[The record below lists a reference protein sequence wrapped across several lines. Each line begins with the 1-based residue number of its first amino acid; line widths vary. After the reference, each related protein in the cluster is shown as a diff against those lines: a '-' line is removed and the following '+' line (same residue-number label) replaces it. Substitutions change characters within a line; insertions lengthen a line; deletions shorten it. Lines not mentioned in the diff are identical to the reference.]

1 VSSTE
6 LLNCLEVMSKLTL
19 DLPESFQR
27 RAAML
32 SALEGVSFEQF
43 VALAVAEKLS
53 ALESVELLRREVA
66 GAKREDF
73 DKYLAAVPDVPPD
86 ESDRLD

>member
-1 VSSTE
+1 
-6 LLNCLEVMSKLTL
+6 MSKLTL
-19 DLPESFQR
+19 ELPESFQR
-27 RAAML
+27 RAAL
-32 SALEGVSFEQF
+32 LAGLEGMSFEHF

-73 DKYLAAVPDVPPD
+73 DRYLAAVPHAEPI
-86 ESDRLD
+86 ETDRIPE

>member
-1 VSSTE
+1 
-6 LLNCLEVMSKLTL
+6 MSKLTL
-19 DLPESFQR
+19 ELPESFQR
-27 RAAML
+27 RAAKL
-32 SALEGVSFEQF
+32 AAAEGISFEHF

-66 GAKREDF
+66 GAKRENF
-73 DKYLAAVPDVPPD
+73 EKYLAAVPDVPPD

>member
-1 VSSTE
+1 
-6 LLNCLEVMSKLTL
+6 MSKLSL

-32 SALEGVSFEQF
+32 AAMEGMSFEHF

-73 DKYLAAVPDVPPD
+73 ERYLAAVPDVPPA
-86 ESDRLD
+86 ENDRLD

>member
-1 VSSTE
+1 
-6 LLNCLEVMSKLTL
+6 MSKLTL
-19 DLPESFQR
+19 ELPESFQR

-32 SALEGVSFEQF
+32 AELEGMSFEHF

-73 DKYLAAVPDVPPD
+73 ERYLASVPSAPVP
-86 ESDRLD
+86 ETDRMPE

>member
-1 VSSTE
+1 
-6 LLNCLEVMSKLTL
+6 MSKLTL

-32 SALEGVSFEQF
+32 AGLEGMSFEHF

-73 DKYLAAVPDVPPD
+73 EKYLAAVPDVPAD

>member
-1 VSSTE
+1 
-6 LLNCLEVMSKLTL
+6 MSKLSL

-32 SALEGVSFEQF
+32 AAMEGMSFEHF

-73 DKYLAAVPDVPPD
+73 ERYLAAVPDAPPA
-86 ESDRLD
+86 ENDRLD

>member
-1 VSSTE
+1 
-6 LLNCLEVMSKLTL
+6 MISKLTL

-32 SALEGVSFEQF
+32 AALEGVSFEHF

-66 GAKREDF
+66 GAKREAF
-73 DKYLAAVPDVPPD
+73 DKYLVAVPDVPPD

>member
-1 VSSTE
+1 
-6 LLNCLEVMSKLTL
+6 MSKLTL
-19 DLPESFQR
+19 ELPESFQR
-27 RAAML
+27 RAARL
-32 SALEGVSFEQF
+32 AALEGMSFEHF

-73 DKYLAAVPDVPPD
+73 ERYLAAVPDVPPA
-86 ESDRLD
+86 ENDRLD

>member
-1 VSSTE
+1 
-6 LLNCLEVMSKLTL
+6 MSKLTL
-19 DLPESFQR
+19 ELPESFQR
-27 RAAML
+27 RARML
-32 SALEGVSFEQF
+32 AALEGVSFEHF

-66 GAKREDF
+66 SGRRESF

-86 ESDRLD
+86 EGDRID